1 MHAVYSY
8 VTTCVGSAE
17 SDRHTRS
24 VNGVGTCHWTSV
36 RKVHVLRTC
45 PLQGHGFASRHLHNN
60 AHFFLVFVKT
70 AGYKSGLRY
79 QRSYENFKKAH
90 GGADKDQPNVRA
102 LLLTTHQVKNSH
114 VSQRERAYVVTPL
127 ALPILKSPP
136 SMSERTSR
144 KRKADASC
152 EGSQED
158 DDDEEEGER
167 QGQLKSVRAC

>member
-1 MHAVYSY
+1 M
-8 VTTCVGSAE
+8 
-17 SDRHTRS
+17 
-24 VNGVGTCHWTSV
+24 
-36 RKVHVLRTC
+36 L
-45 PLQGHGFASRHLHNN
+45 
-60 AHFFLVFVKT
+60 VKT
-70 AGYKSGLRY
+70 AGYKSGVRY
-79 QRSYENFKKAH
+79 QRSYEHFKRAH

-127 ALPILKSPP
+127 PLPILKSPP
-136 SMSERTSR
+136 SMSERTNR

>member
-1 MHAVYSY
+1 M
-8 VTTCVGSAE
+8 
-17 SDRHTRS
+17 
-24 VNGVGTCHWTSV
+24 
-36 RKVHVLRTC
+36 
-45 PLQGHGFASRHLHNN
+45 HNN

-70 AGYKSGLRY
+70 AGYKSGVRY
-79 QRSYENFKKAH
+79 QRSYEHFKKAH

-127 ALPILKSPP
+127 PHPILKSPP
-136 SMSERTSR
+136 SMSERTNR
-144 KRKADASC
+144 KRKADDDDEE
-152 EGSQED
+152 EGERQED